1 MAPPVR
7 AGLKRTNVAT
17 RNASRRRME
26 RAIWGRRRST
36 ATGAPDRGFHYLD
49 PPMSPLLVLIVAVL
63 ATTYAGPI
71 VRFATAPAL
80 AIAFWRLAM
89 VLPVTGGLAVLE
101 GSRERGAGSS
111 GTPEIQLPAPRSL
124 LLMALS
130 GLLLAVHFWS
140 WIGSLR
146 FTTVASSVVLVS
158 LKPVFAWGLAVAWL
172 REHPT
177 RTEAWGIALA
187 VIGASLIGLG
197 DARLSHGALGGDG
210 LALLG
215 AVTGAGY
222 YVIGRRV
229 RQTVGIW
236 RYATGVYL
244 VAAVALALLAFAR
257 HTPLTGFAGRDW
269 TVFGAMAAGP
279 MLVGHT
285 GMNYA
290 LRHFRATTV
299 NVAALGEPVGASG
312 VAWLVPSIHEV
323 PRPPTV
329 VGGLLVLLGIAL
341 SLRSGVGGSERGGS
355 SSSAAGGS
363 GPCR

>member
-1 MAPPVR
+1 
-7 AGLKRTNVAT
+7 
-17 RNASRRRME
+17 
-26 RAIWGRRRST
+26 
-36 ATGAPDRGFHYLD
+36 
-49 PPMSPLLVLIVAVL
+49 MSPLLVLIVAVL

-71 VRFATAPAL
+71 VRFAAAPAL

-101 GSRERGAGSS
+101 GSREPGAGSRS
-111 GTPEIQLPAPRSL
+111 WRVALLPAPRSL

-130 GLLLAVHFWS
+130 GLLLAFHFWS
-140 WIGSLR
+140 WIASLR

-177 RTEAWGIALA
+177 RTERWGIALA

-197 DARLSHGALGGDG
+197 DARLSLGALGGDG

-236 RYATGVYL
+236 RYATGVYA
-244 VAAVALALLAFAR
+244 VAAAVLALLALAHAAPLIGFAR
-257 HTPLTGFAGRDW
+257 REWA
-269 TVFGAMAAGP
+269 VFGAMAAGP
-279 MLVGHT
+279 MLIGHT

-299 NVAALGEPVGASG
+299 NVVALGEPVGAS
-312 VAWLVPSIHEV
+312 VIAWL
-323 PRPPTV
+323 
-329 VGGLLVLLGIAL
+329 
-341 SLRSGVGGSERGGS
+341 
-355 SSSAAGGS
+355 
-363 GPCR
+363 